1 LRDQTIASY
10 ILRCPPSR
18 GIMAD
23 KCAILETTKSDISF
37 SDKAS
42 MNLTKV
48 LLVIEVPLIGN
59 IFSSVLEDEPDI
71 TIVGC
76 VATLPDALEFI
87 KTQEV
92 DVVLVSVGL
101 PGQDSLTLISTIV
114 DRTPSTKVLVLGLSD
129 EDKNSALLYIEAGAA
144 GYVLKDSS
152 LKEFIEII
160 RLTQKGEAQVSTK
173 IAGAMMER
181 LSNLARMFSSVENR
195 IDGDVRLTSRELEV
209 LQYIGEG
216 LTNQEIAARLVVEV
230 GTVKN
235 HVHSILEKLN
245 VSSRDDAASY
255 LAFIKR

>member
-1 LRDQTIASY
+1 
-10 ILRCPPSR
+10 
-18 GIMAD
+18 M
-23 KCAILETTKSDISF
+23 KS
-37 SDKAS
+37 
-42 MNLTKV
+42 TKV

-71 TIVGC
+71 NVVGC
-76 VATLPDALEFI
+76 IATLSDALEFI
-87 KTQEV
+87 EEQEV
-92 DVVLVSVGL
+92 NVVLVSVGL
-101 PGQDSLTLISTIV
+101 PDQDSLTLTRTIV
-114 DRTPSTKVLVLGLSD
+114 ERTPSTKVMVLGLSD
-129 EDKNSALLYIEAGAA
+129 EDKNNALRYIEAGAA

-181 LSNLARMFSSVENR
+181 LSNLARMFSAVENR
-195 IDGDVRLTSRELEV
+195 INGDVRLTSRELEV

-245 VSSRDDAASY
+245 VSSRDEAASY